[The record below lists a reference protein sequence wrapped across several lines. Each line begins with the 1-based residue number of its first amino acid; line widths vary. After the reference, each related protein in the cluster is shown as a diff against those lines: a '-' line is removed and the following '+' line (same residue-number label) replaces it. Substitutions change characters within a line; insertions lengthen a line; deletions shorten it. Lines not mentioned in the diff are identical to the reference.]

1 MHSRALG
8 EEVGQHS
15 THMVFFDPGE
25 EAIEG
30 LGKFARDEDIEVASF
45 TAIGGFESASIGYF
59 NLETQ
64 GFDEIPFFEPQV
76 EVLSLVGEITK
87 ENGAPHVHGHVVLG
101 RRDGST
107 LGGHLLRGVVRPI
120 LIVTVNGWAHELRPH
135 HSHHHG

>member
-8 EEVGQHS
+8 EGGGTES

-30 LGKFARDEDIEVASF
+30 LTSFARENDIEVASF
-45 TAIGGFESASIGYF
+45 TAIGGFESASIGFF
-59 NLETQ
+59 NLETR
-64 GFDEIPFFEPQV
+64 GFDEIPFDERQV
-76 EVLSLVGEITK
+76 EVLSLVGEITTD
-87 ENGAPHVHGHVVLG
+87 GDGPLVHGHVVLG

-120 LIVTVNGWAHELRPH
+120 LIVTVNEWARELQPH
-135 HSHHHG
+135 HRHHHS